1 METIGETDAISCCGR
16 EGQYQLL
23 RLSPDVPVCVAT
35 GDTIE
40 ETIEQMQKAL
50 KMHLEAMM
58 QDHEPL
64 PHPYSVLAVNI
75 EVPETVLI

>member
-1 METIGETDAISCCGR
+1 M
-16 EGQYQLL
+16 QYLVVVEKADTNY
-23 RLSPDVPVCVAT
+23 SAYAPDVPGCVAT

-50 KMHLEAMM
+50 KMHLEAIMR
-58 QDHEPL
+58 DREPL

-75 EVPETVLI
+75 EVPETALV